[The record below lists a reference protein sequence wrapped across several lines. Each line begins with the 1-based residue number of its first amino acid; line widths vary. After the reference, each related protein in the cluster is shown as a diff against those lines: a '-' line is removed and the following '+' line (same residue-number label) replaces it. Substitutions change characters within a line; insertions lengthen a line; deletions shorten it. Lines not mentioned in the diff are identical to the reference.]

1 MNERYTIGQVKETQM
16 NQENYSMECLKTC
29 SEGSFKDISNLVKD
43 NFVNNIVCSSS
54 KHFIIL
60 MKIINYGINR

>member
-16 NQENYSMECLKTC
+16 NQENYSMECLKIC
-29 SEGSFKDISNLVKD
+29 SEGSFEDISNLIKD

-54 KHFIIL
+54 KTF
-60 MKIINYGINR
+60 